1 MTKFFKVL
9 KLLTDKRFLMSI
21 MTLIAITVPITSRW
35 LDVNSVALTG
45 SIAGIA
51 TTLAVVFALFID
63 SPAQKDNR
71 LKGGKK

>member
-1 MTKFFKVL
+1 
-9 KLLTDKRFLMSI
+9 